1 MGGLRKFNMY
11 NDSRKAQ
18 YNSFAHHRAQL
29 LFTKLVPDKGDG
41 DPWLATA
48 RKGSE
53 GQDQSKALRD
63 RVIAGLLGFTPAALT
78 AAH

>member
-11 NDSRKAQ
+11 RDSRKAQ
-18 YNSFAHHRAQL
+18 HNSFAHHRAQL
-29 LFTKLVPDKGDG
+29 LFTKVVADKG
-41 DPWLATA
+41 
-48 RKGSE
+48 E
-53 GQDQSKALRD
+53 GNSWSAVIHEGTEPQDHAKALRD

>member
-18 YNSFAHHRAQL
+18 YNSFAHHRAKL
-29 LFTKLVPDKGDG
+29 LFTRLVPDKGDG
-41 DPWLATA
+41 DFSLATA
-48 RKGSE
+48 RKGTV
-53 GQDQSKALRD
+53 GQDQAKALRD

-78 AAH
+78 VAP